1 MKYTA
6 EGKRST
12 QFTLFDSAGASAAE
26 MHFPKWYTA
35 KAQIRLN
42 SGALIQITPELKFLQ
57 EIHVTSEGAALFTV
71 KFGWLGKLKM
81 LMPDGREFT
90 FKRMGFMPGVYKL
103 FNENDH
109 EIVSIKPH
117 FNWSK
122 FSHSYTIDTDDNYVE
137 ANDERLLLA
146 LIYTIISMQRRAAAA
161 T

>member
-12 QFTLFDSAGASAAE
+12 QFTLFDSTGASAAE

-35 KAQIRLN
+35 KAELRLH
-42 SGALIQITPELKFLQ
+42 SGALVQIIPEIKFLQ
-57 EIHVTSEGAALFTV
+57 EIHVTSEGVNLFTV
-71 KFGWLGKLKM
+71 KFAWLGKQKL
-81 LMPDGREFT
+81 LLADGREFT
-90 FKRMGFMPGVYKL
+90 FRRTGFIPGVYSL

-109 EIVSIKPH
+109 EVVSVKPH

-122 FSHSYTIDTDDNYVE
+122 FSHSYTIETDDNYPE
-137 ANDERLLLA
+137 AKDERLLLV
-146 LIYTIISMQRRAAAA
+146 LIYTILSMQRRAAAA